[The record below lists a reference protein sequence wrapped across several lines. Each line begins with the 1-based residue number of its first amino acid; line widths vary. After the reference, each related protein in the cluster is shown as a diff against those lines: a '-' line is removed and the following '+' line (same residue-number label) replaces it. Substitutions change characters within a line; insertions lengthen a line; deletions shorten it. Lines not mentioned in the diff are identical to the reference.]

1 MYQHIKVPA
10 GGQKISVN
18 ADFSLNVPDQPIIP
32 YIEGDG
38 TGFDIT
44 PVVGLVTPPFEL
56 QIDPFEVAER
66 FAEIFRARAFDR
78 FFSFLRSCMAR
89 IENQEFERSGTS
101 GDLIA

>member
-10 GGQKISVN
+10 AGQKITVN

-44 PVVGLVTPPFEL
+44 PVMIKVV
-56 QIDPFEVAER
+56 DAAVAK
-66 FAEIFRARAFDR
+66 AYGGKKKIHWMEIYAGEKSDQDLRPRRLAARGNPAGCASTWSRSRAR
-78 FFSFLRSCMAR
+78 
-89 IENQEFERSGTS
+89 
-101 GDLIA
+101 